1 MHYSSLFL
9 KEGIDLNIL
18 LVLDKVE
25 MSDVLKDILIT
36 RWGERHVFLKQIKKV
51 KAGFNEEDTST
62 MENILV
68 ERE

>member
-36 RWGERHVFLKQIKKV
+36 RWGERYVFLKQIKKV